1 MSGSDRPPPIGQAL
15 TPDGDHLGGEARVV
29 AGGIPLDRLL

>member
-1 MSGSDRPPPIGQAL
+1 MAGGGRRPPIDQAL
-15 TPDGDHLGGEARVV
+15 TLDGDQPGVEARVV

>member
-1 MSGSDRPPPIGQAL
+1 MPAAGRRAPFGHAL

-29 AGGIPLDRLL
+29 AGGIPLDWLL